1 LKDDIIVNAIGLKKT
16 YKVSVREKS
25 SFLHSLKSLFK
36 PTYKY
41 VDAVKNIDFNIKK
54 GEIRGLIGPNGA
66 GKSTIIKMLC
76 GVLYPTDGDIEC
88 LGFKPWK
95 EREEYVRHI
104 GVVFGQKSQLWWN
117 LPPIDAFYLN
127 KKLYRIPE
135 HKFKNNLDMFISL
148 LNLETVISK
157 PTRQL
162 SLGERM
168 KCEFVAALLHEPGLV
183 LLDEPTIGLDIIA
196 KESIRDFIKK
206 VNIEN
211 KITFLITTHDL
222 SDIEDLCQN
231 VTIINHGSIVFNDK
245 IFNLNS
251 DYTNKKVI
259 NIKLKHQLYDES
271 WKNNINCVIINS
283 DPSNITLEFD
293 TKEIEIK
300 DVLAKLWDVLP
311 IHDLNIVSY
320 PIEKLIKEIYNQ

>member
-1 LKDDIIVNAIGLKKT
+1 MDDIIVNAIGLKKT

-41 VDAVKNIDFNIKK
+41 VDAVKNIDFKITK

-76 GVLYPTDGDIEC
+76 GVLYPTEGDINC

-95 EREEYVRHI
+95 EREDYVRHI

-135 HKFKNNLDMFISL
+135 HKFKNNLDMFINL
-148 LNLETVISK
+148 LKLETVISK

-196 KESIRDFIKK
+196 KEAIRDFIKK
-206 VNIEN
+206 VNMEN

-222 SDIEDLCQN
+222 SDIEDLCKN
-231 VTIINHGSIVFNDK
+231 VTIINHGSMVFDDQ

-251 DYTNKKVI
+251 AYTNKKVI
-259 NIKLKHQLYDES
+259 NIKLKHQLHDEN
-271 WKNNINCVIINS
+271 WKENINCVVINS
-283 DPSNITLEFD
+283 DASNISLEFD

-300 DVLAKLWDVLP
+300 DVLAQLWDVLP